1 MNYVQH
7 HIQGQK
13 YKLLGQRE
21 DNNHRHLI
29 TKVRIMDSACQPPQ
43 RRPIDLTCHHLDAIR
58 QENTA
63 WKISQ
68 ATNND
73 GDVFNDVLRGQ
84 TRLINY
90 PHLSVVYLW

>member
-1 MNYVQH
+1 MSTAS
-7 HIQGQK
+7 K
-13 YKLLGQRE
+13 TT
-21 DNNHRHLI
+21 D
-29 TKVRIMDSACQPPQ
+29 
-43 RRPIDLTCHHLDAIR
+43 RPHVSPLVETIR

-73 GDVFNDVLRGQ
+73 GDVSNDVLRGQ